1 MTRTKVATLDELRD
15 FARAFSDWFRDFEF
29 ELWKSPLSSRE
40 RDKIA
45 AICEEIADKTEEI
58 DAIVEHSQRWE
69 PER

>member
-1 MTRTKVATLDELRD
+1 MTREKSASLLDLREY
-15 FARAFSDWFRDFEF
+15 ARAFSDWFRDFEV